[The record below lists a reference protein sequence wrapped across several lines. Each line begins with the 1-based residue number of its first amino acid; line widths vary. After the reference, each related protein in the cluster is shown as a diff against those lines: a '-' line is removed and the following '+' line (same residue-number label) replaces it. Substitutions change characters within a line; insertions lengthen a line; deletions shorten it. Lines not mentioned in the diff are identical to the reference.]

1 MWEGR
6 GGRATPR
13 AVRKM
18 GKRCVR
24 VGGGAVVEDVK
35 GGVVRG
41 AEGMECKSTKKQ
53 GARGQ
58 AMESVNVWG
67 VDDALGE
74 AGRGRKGACK
84 EGLGRVEVM
93 ADK

>member
-58 AMESVNVWG
+58 AMESVNVRG

-74 AGRGRKGACK
+74 AS
-84 EGLGRVEVM
+84 
-93 ADK
+93 